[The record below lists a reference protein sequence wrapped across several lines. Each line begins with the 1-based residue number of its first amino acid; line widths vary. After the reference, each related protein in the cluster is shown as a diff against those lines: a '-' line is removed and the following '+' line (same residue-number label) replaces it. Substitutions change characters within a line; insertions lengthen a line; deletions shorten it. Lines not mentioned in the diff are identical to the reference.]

1 MASRKLSA
9 RADNTFFRD
18 ICRDILDMDSA
29 KVRRD
34 GNSLT
39 ESPADEV
46 IARISGRSRRPQA
59 VEKGV

>member
-1 MASRKLSA
+1 
-9 RADNTFFRD
+9 
-18 ICRDILDMDSA
+18 MDSA

-46 IARISGRSRRPQA
+46 IARISGRSRRPKA
-59 VEKGV
+59 VEAES